1 MSDLKKF
8 FELLA
13 RDNSVKEELEQ
24 ASFSALK
31 KLLADKGL
39 DEEAQNAL
47 SDAME
52 KVAEAHGLKI
62 GKMEEMSAEE
72 LNAVVGGCCTCKH
85 AAYQDCSDSPHYYG
99 CKNVY
104 YTGCATN
111 MFEK

>member
-8 FELLA
+8 FELIA
-13 RDNSVKEELEQ
+13 RDNSVKAELEQ

-72 LNAVVGGCCTCKH
+72 LNAIAGGFEPACKD
-85 AAYQDCSDSPHYYG
+85 ASYQGPDDPYN
-99 CKNVY
+99 CKGQPYLFCGAEQYMQNV
-104 YTGCATN
+104 
-111 MFEK
+111 